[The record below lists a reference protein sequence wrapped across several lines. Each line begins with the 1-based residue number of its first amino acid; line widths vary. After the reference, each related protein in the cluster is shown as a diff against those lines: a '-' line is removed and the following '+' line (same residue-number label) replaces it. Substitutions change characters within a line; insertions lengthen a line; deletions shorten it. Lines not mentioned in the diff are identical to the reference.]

1 MQKNRNKMP
10 SAAAFER
17 LLDHGDDLDDYGLDD
32 SENPFASPPPESSSK
47 KRKEPDS
54 GLGIE
59 EEVSV
64 QKRARV
70 PAVKLDEERLLG
82 PDGIPKLRKR
92 AAGLKLKGKG
102 HEFSDAS
109 RLLSFYQL
117 WLDDLF
123 PKARFLD
130 ALAMVEKAGHKKALM
145 TARNEW
151 INEGRPK
158 AGNSDDEDDD
168 FGLAISGDSQAVSS
182 EAGQRT
188 QKTQKTPERD
198 SGVPDDDDDLY
209 DATPRAPRSTNALR
223 ATATN
228 DAPDA
233 DDLEALM
240 AEAESMD
247 SRPAPAAPAA
257 ATAAT
262 AAKKSSSGAPN
273 KHHSIE
279 GEDDDLEALI
289 AEAEEQDRS
298 SGQPPGKN
306 VGTTGASSD
315 KGHEFADEEEAM
327 QEMDGLW

>member
-1 MQKNRNKMP
+1 MP

-17 LLDHGDDLDDYGLDD
+17 LLDHGDDLDDFGLDD
-32 SENPFASPPPESSSK
+32 SDNPFASPPPESSTK

-130 ALAMVEKAGHKKALM
+130 ALAMVEKAGHKKALVA
-145 TARNEW
+145 ARNEW

-158 AGNSDDEDDD
+158 ASNNEDDD
-168 FGLAISGDSQAVSS
+168 DDFDIGAVAISGDSQAIP
-182 EAGQRT
+182 EDGRQR
-188 QKTQKTPERD
+188 TQKTPERD
-198 SGVPDDDDDLY
+198 NDVPDDDDLY
-209 DATPRAPRSTNALR
+209 DATPRAGRSTNALR
-223 ATATN
+223 TAPSN
-228 DAPDA
+228 DAPDD

-247 SRPAPAAPAA
+247 SRPGPAAP
-257 ATAAT
+257 
-262 AAKKSSSGAPN
+262 SGASTN
-273 KHHSIE
+273 KGNHSIAE
-279 GEDDDLEALI
+279 EEDALDALI
-289 AEAEEQDRS
+289 AEAEERDRS
-298 SGQPPGKN
+298 SGGPTGKN
-306 VGTTGASSD
+306 AGSEMSADTGHD
-315 KGHEFADEEEAM
+315 FADEEEAM
-327 QEMDGLW
+327 QEMEGLW

>member
-1 MQKNRNKMP
+1 MP

-32 SENPFASPPPESSSK
+32 SDNPFASPPPESSTK

-130 ALAMVEKAGHKKALM
+130 ALAMVEKAGHKKALV

-158 AGNSDDEDDD
+158 GSNNDDDDDD
-168 FGLAISGDSQAVSS
+168 FDFGAVAISGDSQTVSVP
-182 EAGQRT
+182 EDGRQR
-188 QKTQKTPERD
+188 TQKTPERD
-198 SGVPDDDDDLY
+198 NDVPDDDDLY
-209 DATPRAPRSTNALR
+209 DATPRAPRLTNALH
-223 ATATN
+223 AAPSN
-228 DAPDA
+228 DAPDD

-240 AEAESMD
+240 AEAEGMD
-247 SRPAPAAPAA
+247 NRPGPAAPSAA
-257 ATAAT
+257 A
-262 AAKKSSSGAPN
+262 AKQHLPST
-273 KHHSIE
+273 
-279 GEDDDLEALI
+279 GEEVDDDLDALI
-289 AEAEEQDRS
+289 AEAEERDRS
-298 SGQPPGKN
+298 SGQP
-306 VGTTGASSD
+306 TGRNAGSGGFAD
-315 KGHEFADEEEAM
+315 KGHDFADEEEAM
-327 QEMDGLW
+327 QEMEGLW

>member
-1 MQKNRNKMP
+1 MP

-17 LLDHGDDLDDYGLDD
+17 LLDHGDDLDDYGLDSD
-32 SENPFASPPPESSSK
+32 NPFASPPPESSTK

-130 ALAMVEKAGHKKALM
+130 ALAMVEKAGHKKALV
-145 TARNEW
+145 TGRNEW

-158 AGNSDDEDDD
+158 ASNDDEDDD
-168 FGLAISGDSQAVSS
+168 FDFGTVAISGDSQA
-182 EAGQRT
+182 AIAQDTQQRT
-188 QKTQKTPERD
+188 QRTPERD
-198 SGVPDDDDDLY
+198 NDVPDDDDLY

-223 ATATN
+223 VAAPSN
-228 DAPDA
+228 DAPDD

-247 SRPAPAAPAA
+247 SRPGPGAPT
-257 ATAAT
+257 ATAVTKQRNQPA
-262 AAKKSSSGAPN
+262 
-273 KHHSIE
+273 E
-279 GEDDDLEALI
+279 EEDDDLDALI

-298 SGQPPGKN
+298 SGQPTGKN
-306 VGTTGASSD
+306 TGSSSASAG
-315 KGHEFADEEEAM
+315 KGHDFADEEEAM
-327 QEMDGLW
+327 QEMEGLW

>member
-1 MQKNRNKMP
+1 MP

-17 LLDHGDDLDDYGLDD
+17 LLDHGDDLDDFGLDD
-32 SENPFASPPPESSSK
+32 SDNPFASPPPESSTK

-130 ALAMVEKAGHKKALM
+130 ALAMVEKAGHKKALV

-158 AGNSDDEDDD
+158 ASNNEDEDDD
-168 FGLAISGDSQAVSS
+168 FDIGAVAISGDSQAVP
-182 EAGQRT
+182 EDGRQR
-188 QKTQKTPERD
+188 TQKTPERD
-198 SGVPDDDDDLY
+198 NDVPDDDDLY

-223 ATATN
+223 AAPSN
-228 DAPDA
+228 DAPDD

-247 SRPAPAAPAA
+247 SRPGPAAP
-257 ATAAT
+257 
-262 AAKKSSSGAPN
+262 SGASTN
-273 KHHSIE
+273 KGSYSIAE
-279 GEDDDLEALI
+279 EEDDLDALI
-289 AEAEEQDRS
+289 AEAEERDRS
-298 SGQPPGKN
+298 SGGPTGKN
-306 VGTTGASSD
+306 AGSGISTDTGHD
-315 KGHEFADEEEAM
+315 FADEEEAM
-327 QEMDGLW
+327 QEMEGLW

>member
-1 MQKNRNKMP
+1 MP

-32 SENPFASPPPESSSK
+32 SDNPFASPPPESSTK

-130 ALAMVEKAGHKKALM
+130 ALAMVEKAGHKKALV

-151 INEGRPK
+151 INEGRAK
-158 AGNSDDEDDD
+158 ASNNNDDEDDD
-168 FGLAISGDSQAVSS
+168 FDFGAVTISGDSQTVPKDSD
-182 EAGQRT
+182 QRT
-188 QKTQKTPERD
+188 QKTPDRD
-198 SGVPDDDDDLY
+198 NDVPDDDDLY

-223 ATATN
+223 AAPSN
-228 DAPDA
+228 DAPDD
-233 DDLEALM
+233 DDLEALL

-247 SRPAPAAPAA
+247 SRPGPAAPTAA
-257 ATAAT
+257 A
-262 AAKKSSSGAPN
+262 AKQKNRSGA
-273 KHHSIE
+273 E
-279 GEDDDLEALI
+279 EDDDDLDALI
-289 AEAEEQDRS
+289 AEAEERDRS
-298 SGQPPGKN
+298 SGQSTGKN
-306 VGTTGASSD
+306 AGSSASAD
-315 KGHEFADEEEAM
+315 QGHDFADEEEAM
-327 QEMDGLW
+327 QEMEGLW

>member
-1 MQKNRNKMP
+1 MP

-32 SENPFASPPPESSSK
+32 SDNPFASPPPESSTK

-70 PAVKLDEERLLG
+70 PNVKLDEERLLG

-130 ALAMVEKAGHKKALM
+130 ALAMVEKAGHKKALTM
-145 TARNEW
+145 ARNEW

-158 AGNSDDEDDD
+158 ASNEDDEDDD
-168 FGLAISGDSQAVSS
+168 FDIGAVTISGDSQAVS
-182 EAGQRT
+182 EGRQRT
-188 QKTQKTPERD
+188 EKTPERD
-198 SGVPDDDDDLY
+198 NDVPDEDDLY

-223 ATATN
+223 AAPSN
-228 DAPDA
+228 DVPDD

-240 AEAESMD
+240 AEAESRD
-247 SRPAPAAPAA
+247 SRPGPAAPSAA
-257 ATAAT
+257 A
-262 AAKKSSSGAPN
+262 AKQRN
-273 KHHSIE
+273 QSIE
-279 GEDDDLEALI
+279 EEDDDLDALI
-289 AEAEEQDRS
+289 AEAEEHDRS
-298 SGQPPGKN
+298 SGQPTGKN
-306 VGTTGASSD
+306 AGSNASAD
-315 KGHEFADEEEAM
+315 KGHDFADEEEAM
-327 QEMDGLW
+327 QEMEGLW